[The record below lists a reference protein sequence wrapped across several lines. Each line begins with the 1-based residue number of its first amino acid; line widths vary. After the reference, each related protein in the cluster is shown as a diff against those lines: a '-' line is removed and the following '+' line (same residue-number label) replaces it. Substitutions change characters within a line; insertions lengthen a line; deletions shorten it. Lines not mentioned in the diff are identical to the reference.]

1 MRREDGSRPGEE
13 PPAANAIRRLRFRAF
28 LLRNTRAGRTQKRGQ
43 RSLGLRAEVFQPKGA
58 EDSCIAAAF
67 SMPSMSRIPPA
78 IRFELPGRCNKRS
91 ERNTSSISEQTLE
104 TPLQETP
111 RMTLS
116 EERPTGFLH
125 LVASAPPRS
134 KTRPAVVFLQAEIMF
149 LKSPEGSFAFL
160 MH

>member
-1 MRREDGSRPGEE
+1 MCIS
-13 PPAANAIRRLRFRAF
+13 
-28 LLRNTRAGRTQKRGQ
+28 LL
-43 RSLGLRAEVFQPKGA
+43 LGFQPKGA

-78 IRFELPGRCNKRS
+78 IRFELPGRRNKRS

-104 TPLQETP
+104 TPLQEAP

-116 EERPTGFLH
+116 EERPAGFLH

>member
-1 MRREDGSRPGEE
+1 MQGE
-13 PPAANAIRRLRFRAF
+13 RK
-28 LLRNTRAGRTQKRGQ
+28 KRGQ

-78 IRFELPGRCNKRS
+78 IRFELPERCNKRS
-91 ERNTSSISEQTLE
+91 ERNTSSISVKTLE

>member
-1 MRREDGSRPGEE
+1 MHCCGVLHAFNEPNPARHPFRTSRERR
-13 PPAANAIRRLRFRAF
+13 F
-28 LLRNTRAGRTQKRGQ
+28 
-43 RSLGLRAEVFQPKGA
+43 
-58 EDSCIAAAF
+58 
-67 SMPSMSRIPPA
+67 
-78 IRFELPGRCNKRS
+78 KRS

>member
-1 MRREDGSRPGEE
+1 MQGE
-13 PPAANAIRRLRFRAF
+13 RK
-28 LLRNTRAGRTQKRGQ
+28 KRGQ

-58 EDSCIAAAF
+58 EVLRARRTSF
-67 SMPSMSRIPPA
+67 S
-78 IRFELPGRCNKRS
+78 
-91 ERNTSSISEQTLE
+91 
-104 TPLQETP
+104 
-111 RMTLS
+111 MTLS
-116 EERPTGFLH
+116 EERPAGFLH